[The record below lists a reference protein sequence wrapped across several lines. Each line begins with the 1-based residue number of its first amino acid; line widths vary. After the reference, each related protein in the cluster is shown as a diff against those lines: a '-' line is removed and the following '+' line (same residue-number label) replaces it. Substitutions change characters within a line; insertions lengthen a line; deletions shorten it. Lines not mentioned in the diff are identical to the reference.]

1 MRIRKAL
8 AVSAS
13 FAVLFTACSVAHA
26 ALPTACQLL
35 DAQTA
40 ARLAGGAVAT
50 TVDGREILC
59 AYGLKSGNANV
70 LLQVN
75 YAPGTDG
82 SDTIPAMRMAAGQVG
97 TAESIPGLGDHNL
110 LYTKGSQGSFFLV
123 YYHQKMLQLSVGRQL
138 TPDLKAAMV
147 QAIRQMLSKL

>member
-1 MRIRKAL
+1 MRIQEAF
-8 AVSAS
+8 AVTAS
-13 FAVLFTACSVAHA
+13 LIVLFTACSVAHA

-40 ARLAGGAVAT
+40 ARLAGGAVAAP
-50 TVDGREILC
+50 VDGREILC

-82 SDTIPAMRMAAGQVG
+82 SDTIPAMRTAAAQVG
-97 TAESIPGLGDHNL
+97 TAESGLLSPENAATQRGQAVDSGPESGDGTSNPADVEQALDL
-110 LYTKGSQGSFFLV
+110 LSLE
-123 YYHQKMLQLSVGRQL
+123 
-138 TPDLKAAMV
+138 
-147 QAIRQMLSKL
+147 